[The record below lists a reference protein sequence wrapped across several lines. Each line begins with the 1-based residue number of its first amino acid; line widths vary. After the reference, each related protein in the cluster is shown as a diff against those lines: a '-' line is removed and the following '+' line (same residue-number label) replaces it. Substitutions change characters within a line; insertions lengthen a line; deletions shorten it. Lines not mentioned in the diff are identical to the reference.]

1 MNRFLK
7 LGFLEEIN
15 GRAFTVIGV
24 TAAEVT
30 VTAVTDNDL
39 CAGGVCVKTADQT

>member
-7 LGFLEEIN
+7 LGFLKEIN
-15 GRAFTVIGV
+15 TRAFAVIGV
-24 TAAEVT
+24 TAAEVS

-39 CAGGVCVKTADQT
+39 SAG